1 MVVIA
6 SIHQPSTNTLLLF
19 NNVLLLSGGQTVYYG
34 PPVTS
39 MRYFTSLGYP
49 PPPMLSPAEFM
60 LELTNT
66 DFDKRNSLSF
76 RIETLFE
83 AWNGS
88 LECTLLHDKLIM
100 NIDALKNANAQI
112 KVVEEVE
119 KVDTTVKRGTS
130 TRNFFMQSVT
140 LFHRMIIVSP
150 LLPLLA
156 VIDVAEIVQG
166 SSCLRS

>member
-19 NNVLLLSGGQTVYYG
+19 NNVLLLSGGRTVYYG
-34 PPVTS
+34 PPVNS

-60 LELTNT
+60 LGLTNT
-66 DFDKRNSLSF
+66 DFDKRNSLAF

-83 AWNGS
+83 AWSGS

-100 NIDALKNANAQI
+100 NPNAMKKSAGSQI
-112 KVVEEVE
+112 HIIEDVE
-119 KVDTTVKRGTS
+119 KSDNSQIRRGAS
-130 TRNFFMQSVT
+130 TRNFFMQSLT
-140 LFHRMIIVSP
+140 LFHRMIIVRS
-150 LLPLLA
+150 LLGA
-156 VIDVAEIVQG
+156 I
-166 SSCLRS
+166 R